1 MKCRFMFTRRAVA
14 IAGIAMALLASPIG
28 AADLNIGV
36 VNIARLLEEAPQVR
50 SAMQSLQEEFAPRR
64 RDLVEQTSALQ
75 SREEALQR
83 DLATMSDDARRGA
96 ERELREKQRDLAR
109 RQNEFL
115 EDLNL
120 RRNEELGNVQRALI
134 QEVQSFA
141 RSGKFDLIL
150 GDGVLFANDAVD
162 ITAQVLARLESSFKN
177 GN

>member
-1 MKCRFMFTRRAVA
+1 MRCNVSVIRIPVA
-14 IAGIAMALLASPIG
+14 AFGLAILMLSAPVT

-75 SREEALQR
+75 TREEQLQR
-83 DLATMSDDARRGA
+83 DIAVMSDDSRRGA

-120 RRNEELGNVQRALI
+120 RRNEELGNVQRTLI
-134 QEVQSFA
+134 QEVQSYA
-141 RSGKFDLIL
+141 RSANFDLIL
-150 GDGVLFANDAVD
+150 GDGVLFAADAVD
-162 ITAQVLARLESSFKN
+162 ITAQVLARLESSFQDAK
-177 GN
+177 